1 MQARANRKR
10 PRTRGRKPPGRRVWL
25 LLPVIILAVLLGW
38 LYRDEIVNLVT
49 FRFKGI
55 DFTTPPRETRSPD
68 RGGITEKERKELEK
82 ILETR

>member
-10 PRTRGRKPPGRRVWL
+10 PRTRGSKPRGRRPWL

-49 FRFKGI
+49 FRFQGI
-55 DFTTPPRETRSPD
+55 DFTTPPRETRSPE
-68 RGGITEKERKELEK
+68 RGGITEKDRKELEK
-82 ILETR
+82 ILENR